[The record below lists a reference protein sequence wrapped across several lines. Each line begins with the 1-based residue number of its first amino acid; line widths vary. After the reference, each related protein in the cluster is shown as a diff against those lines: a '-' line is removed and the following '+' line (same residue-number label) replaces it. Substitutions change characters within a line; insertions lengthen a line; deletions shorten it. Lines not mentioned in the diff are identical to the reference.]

1 MKFKLVFETTKKER
15 FNKYRSVNTLGE
27 AWDIADS
34 IKKEYNNSHKDKV
47 SVVGVYRNH

>member
-15 FNKYRSVNTLGE
+15 FNKYRSVATLKE

-34 IKKEYNNSHKDKV
+34 IKKDYNDLHRNKV
-47 SVVGVYRNH
+47 MVIGVYKNH